1 VATTSFSDRHARDVV
16 WISRRLADLLS
27 AGATLPRALE
37 AVAQRAPARSRPL
50 LDGLTRRVSC
60 GGRMSAEMADRGAPS
75 YVWGAVRQG
84 EVCGDMAP
92 ALTALADRLDLEQ
105 ALPPA
110 RDDRLRAYALA
121 FGRLGM
127 LLAIGVPFLQALE
140 SAAES
145 VVPSDVSDA
154 LLAAR
159 MAMAKGDGF
168 ADALDRA
175 APDLPATAIEM
186 MRDGERDG
194 RLDQALPII
203 ADYLLDEAA
212 QKPARRS
219 KKEGSNA

>member
-1 VATTSFSDRHARDVV
+1 MATTGFSDRHAKDVV

-27 AGATLPRALE
+27 ADATLPRALE
-37 AVAQRAPARSRPL
+37 ALAQRAPARFRPL

-60 GGRMSAEMADRGAPS
+60 GGRMSAEMAERGAPA
-75 YVWGAVRQG
+75 YIWGAIARG
-84 EVCGDMAP
+84 EVRGDLAP
-92 ALTALADRLDLEQ
+92 ALTLLADRLEAEQ
-105 ALPPA
+105 AIA
-110 RDDRLRAYALA
+110 ASGDRRLHAYALA

-127 LLAIGVPFLQALE
+127 LLAIGVPLLQALE

-145 VVPSDVSDA
+145 VAPSDVSDA

-186 MRDGERDG
+186 ARDGERDG
-194 RLDQALPII
+194 RLDQALPVI
-203 ADYLLDEAA
+203 ADYLLDEAGP
-212 QKPARRS
+212 KPARRS